1 MVVGPS
7 GGGKTENIDVLSDCL
22 GMLKDAGIKGNKYER
37 VRHYKINPK
46 AITMNQLYGAFDP
59 NTREFIDGVLPNL
72 YRNAAADTTP
82 DLKFVLFDGPVDAIW
97 IENMNTVLDD
107 NRKLCLNS
115 GEMLGMSDQMSM
127 IFEVNDLSV
136 ASPATVSR
144 CGMVYME
151 PESLTISP
159 LIFSWLE
166 GIPER
171 LSEGLR
177 ATLLSLFEKYI
188 ASSLTFLRRF
198 LKETI
203 VTIDCNL
210 CQSLQRLLDTWFLKF
225 DVPDGFEPPPQSDVD
240 EVENNIESL
249 FIFALIWSGCDD

>member
-1 MVVGPS
+1 MRYGLHGAES
-7 GGGKTENIDVLSDCL
+7 HYIAID
-22 GMLKDAGIKGNKYER
+22 
-37 VRHYKINPK
+37 
-46 AITMNQLYGAFDP
+46 
-59 NTREFIDGVLPNL
+59 
-72 YRNAAADTTP
+72 
-82 DLKFVLFDGPVDAIW
+82 
-97 IENMNTVLDD
+97 
-107 NRKLCLNS
+107 
-115 GEMLGMSDQMSM
+115 
-127 IFEVNDLSV
+127 
-136 ASPATVSR
+136 
-144 CGMVYME
+144 
-151 PESLTISP
+151 
-159 LIFSWLE
+159 FSWQ

-177 ATLLSLFEKYI
+177 ATLLSLFERYI

-249 FIFALIWSGCDD
+249 FIFAPYGVWCDN